1 MRCIPT
7 RPPHY
12 APPASIYSAA
22 GPELDLT
29 LAALGPVTTYMV
41 FFRAAKLITAVGG
54 LSSDAG
60 SGSDIMY
67 FACFFALRVLA
78 PNDDDRTSGSV
89 GSSMLQ
95 HTVSRHDET
104 RHQKPAQR

>member
-1 MRCIPT
+1 M
-7 RPPHY
+7 
-12 APPASIYSAA
+12 YS
-22 GPELDLT
+22 LSRV
-29 LAALGPVTTYMV
+29 GPV
-41 FFRAAKLITAVGG
+41 RAGGVGLPRPGLRTARTDFKSERAKLIAAVGS

-60 SGSDIMY
+60 SGRDIMY
-67 FACFFALRVLA
+67 FACFFALGVLA

-95 HTVSRHDET
+95 HTVSQHDET